1 MARNY
6 RVLLD
11 IEVIGVIP
19 KSGRR
24 RKSVL
29 SFIKGLS
36 QFAHVGGGF
45 EVSDPETQRIF
56 QVTAVAGF
64 AITWWA
70 DEAVNEVKVVDIRP
84 TN

>member
-11 IEVIGVIP
+11 IEAIEALP

-24 RKSVL
+24 RQSVL
-29 SFIKGLS
+29 SFVKGLS
-36 QFAHVGGGF
+36 QIAHLGGDF
-45 EVSDPETQRIF
+45 EVSDPETRRPF
-56 QVTAVAGF
+56 QVTTVAGF
-64 AITWWA
+64 AITWWT
-70 DEAVNEVKVVDIRP
+70 DDPVSKVKVVDIRP

>member
-11 IEVIGVIP
+11 IEAIEVLP

-24 RKSVL
+24 RQSVL
-29 SFIKGLS
+29 SFVKGLS
-36 QFAHVGGGF
+36 QFAHLGGDF
-45 EVSDPETQRIF
+45 EVSDPETRRLF
-56 QVTAVAGF
+56 QVTTVAGF

-70 DEAVNEVKVVDIRP
+70 DDPVSEVKVVDIRP

>member
-11 IEVIGVIP
+11 VEALEILP

-24 RKSVL
+24 RQAVV
-29 SFIKGLS
+29 FFVKGLS
-36 QFAHVGGGF
+36 QFAHLGGDF
-45 EVSDPETQRIF
+45 EVSDPETHRIF
-56 QVTAVAGF
+56 QVTAVAGY
-64 AITWWA
+64 AITWWT
-70 DEAVNEVKVVDIRP
+70 DDAVSEVKVVDIRP

>member
-6 RVLLD
+6 RVLLGIEA
-11 IEVIGVIP
+11 IEVLP

-24 RKSVL
+24 RQSVL
-29 SFIKGLS
+29 SFVKGLS
-36 QFAHVGGGF
+36 QFAHLGGDF
-45 EVSDPETQRIF
+45 EVSDPATQRTF

-64 AITWWA
+64 AITWWT
-70 DEAVNEVKVVDIRP
+70 DDAVNEVKVVDIRP